1 MNYSKIHQ
9 RFARDEVDR
18 LTDPEKYMGP
28 NYKEILNF
36 WWFLEGLNDS
46 QWKNVGERYSL
57 LVENGTHHEL
67 VVSNSDEVQ
76 MAVDSDVIWGAA
88 QRVCEGEGRHR
99 DQVYAVEWATDELI
113 SMHLTLEQ
121 GHSLVYVPLFDNL

>member
-1 MNYSKIHQ
+1 MTYSKIHQ
-9 RFARDEVDR
+9 RFAGDVVDR
-18 LTDPEKYMGP
+18 LIEPEKYMGP

-46 QWKNVGERYSL
+46 QWENVGERYSL
-57 LVENGTHHEL
+57 LGENFKHNGL
-67 VVSNSDEVQ
+67 VVSNSLKVQ
-76 MAVDSDVIWGAA
+76 MAVESTVIWGAA
-88 QRVCEGEGRHR
+88 QRVCVGEGRHI

-121 GHSLVYVPLFDNL
+121 MHSLVYVPLFDKL

>member
-9 RFARDEVDR
+9 RFARDEVDQ

-36 WWFLEGLNDS
+36 WWFVEGLNDS

-57 LVENGTHHEL
+57 LVVNGTHHEL
-67 VVSNSDEVQ
+67 VVSNSHKVQ
-76 MAVDSDVIWGAA
+76 KAVDSDVIWGAA
-88 QRVCEGEGRHR
+88 QRVCEGEGRNYN
-99 DQVYAVEWATDELI
+99 QVYAVEWATDELI
-113 SMHLTLEQ
+113 SMHLTLEH
-121 GHSLVYVPLFDNL
+121 GYSLVYVPLFGDL